1 MNREADIGVLFVCLG
16 NICRSPTAEGVF
28 AARVAAAGL
37 APRFRIDSAGT
48 GDWHLGK
55 PPDPRTRRAA
65 RERGYD
71 LEALRAR
78 QVRPADFH
86 RFDYILAMDGA
97 NLRDLE
103 RLRPAGFPGR
113 LDLFLRAAGPL
124 AEPEVLEELEVPDP
138 YGGDASHFEQ
148 VLDLIEQ
155 GAERLL
161 AALRTRHG
169 I

>member
-1 MNREADIGVLFVCLG
+1 MSADAPVGVLFVCLG

-28 AARVAAAGL
+28 AARVATAGL
-37 APRFRIDSAGT
+37 GPRFRIDSAGT

-78 QVRPADFH
+78 QVQAADFH
-86 RFDYILAMDGA
+86 RFDHILAMDGA

-103 RLRPAGFPGR
+103 RLRPAGFTGQ

-124 AEPEVLEELEVPDP
+124 HTPLEVPDP
-138 YGGDASHFEQ
+138 YSGDASHFEQ
-148 VLDLIEQ
+148 ALDLIEQ

-161 AALRTRHG
+161 AALRARHG
-169 I
+169 L